1 MVEEEVWR
9 LYRQDQRHLYP
20 AVCMRVPNSGHVI
33 IQKSCVLGMLKNFF
47 CLFVERLWRK
57 LNSAPVCF
65 GTKNDQF
72 GRFQVEFGG
81 SFEAVKLVH
90 LYGFVTCA
98 KGLQN
103 AWTKWGCGRI
113 WQFIRIFK
121 TDASNTILL
130 PMGKSSRYII
140 PGYTSNSTEI
150 VFNGFP
156 LSRHLS
162 SGQELRLWYDQDLF
176 NSSEYNNGGKSCA
189 DIFAKYP

>member
-1 MVEEEVWR
+1 
-9 LYRQDQRHLYP
+9 
-20 AVCMRVPNSGHVI
+20 
-33 IQKSCVLGMLKNFF
+33 MLKNIF

-65 GTKNDQF
+65 GAKNDQF

-81 SFEAVKLVH
+81 SFGAVKLVH

-98 KGLQN
+98 KELQN
-103 AWTKWGCGRI
+103 AWTKWGCGRR
-113 WQFIRIFK
+113 WQLIRIFI
-121 TDASNTILL
+121 TDASKTIPL
-130 PMGKSSRYII
+130 PMGRPSGYII
-140 PGYTSNSTEI
+140 PGYNSNSTEI
-150 VFNGFP
+150 VFIGFP

-162 SGQELRLWYDQDLF
+162 SGRELRLWYAQDLF